1 MVATAKKLSKAQQF
15 IKDMIRHRGIEFAQ
29 IGMMVE
35 VDGAIGTIQGMN
47 DSANLD
53 VVFTNK
59 LKYGKH
65 AHNCHPTWR
74 VKYFDSDGKLIAHHD
89 GDRWLIRPEQK
100 AAAV

>member
-47 DSANLD
+47 DSANLN

-74 VKYFDSDGKLIAHHD
+74 VKYFDAEGKLIAHHD
-89 GDRWLIRPEQK
+89 GDRWLNRPPKEM
-100 AAAV
+100 